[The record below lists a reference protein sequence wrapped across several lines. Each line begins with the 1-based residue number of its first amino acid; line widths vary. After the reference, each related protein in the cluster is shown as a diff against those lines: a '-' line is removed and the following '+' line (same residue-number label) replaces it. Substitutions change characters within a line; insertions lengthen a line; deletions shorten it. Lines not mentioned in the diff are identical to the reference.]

1 MNKIIRINMD
11 TCRGYD
17 CTMEEFQRALAVI
30 TYHDTT
36 PCCIVPDDDI
46 EASRD
51 GRIPS
56 EVIHSLGPADVAVSL
71 NSETMFMR
79 KALWT
84 RIAHR
89 LPPLVPSQ

>member
-1 MNKIIRINMD
+1 MSKLARINMD

-36 PCCIVPDDDI
+36 PCCIVPDDDA
-46 EASRD
+46 EALKD
-51 GRIPS
+51 ARIPT
-56 EVIHSLGPADVAVSL
+56 EVIATLGPADVVVSL
-71 NSETMFMR
+71 DTEAMYMR
-79 KALWT
+79 KALWG